1 MGTTRSFQDM
11 LNEYLS
17 YDLMKEELIKRDWLL
32 SNMEIEDGWK
42 GGTIPVPFEGAQ
54 ASSLKYGGLTSESDI
69 AEYDYVRGQITAM
82 PEVWGTLK
90 FNHRDLMEHDGK
102 VSEKSFLKIL
112 PGQIDNFMQH
122 MKECVSEDLLNG
134 PKVAV
139 VTSDTNAA
147 TGIMVVDRIE
157 KFILGQ
163 KWVLIDD
170 NSAQVD
176 VYVTA
181 INLNTSEVTLS
192 LTRGGAAANLSAYS
206 VAQNAR
212 FYRDGVLVGG
222 VVTNA
227 FSSLRDGLLSA
238 ANGGSANLYGQSK
251 LAFPYLQAINV
262 SGASV
267 TSSNILGKLFDGY
280 NEVRKKARG
289 NANKIVMSYRN
300 MGWVMAAIET
310 QKGAFKVS
318 PVTSKASLYGWTEI
332 ELTSVKGN
340 LTLIAV
346 QELRD
351 DVIMFL
357 DMSAFKFITNGFFK
371 KRTAPDGKQYYEVRG
386 TSGYSYLLDMCL
398 FGEFVLHAP
407 TKCGIMHSIP

>member
-42 GGTIPVPFEGAQ
+42 GGTLIVPFEGAQ

>member
-1 MGTTRSFQDM
+1 MATTRSFQDM

-54 ASSLKYGGLTSESDI
+54 ASSLKYGGLTADSDI
-69 AEYDYVRGQITAM
+69 AEYDYVRGQITSM

-139 VTSDTNAA
+139 VTDATNAA
-147 TGIMVVDRIE
+147 TGVMIVDRIE

-163 KWVLIDD
+163 KWVLIDND
-170 NSAQVD
+170 TAQVE

-192 LTRGGAAANLSAYS
+192 LTRGGAAANLAAYT
-206 VAQNAR
+206 VAQSAR

-222 VVTNA
+222 TA
-227 FSSLRDGLLSA
+227 FASLRDGLLSA
-238 ANGGSANLYGQSK
+238 ANGGSASLYGQSK

-267 TSSNILGKLFDGY
+267 TSSNILGKLFDAY

-407 TKCGIMHSIP
+407 TKCGILHSIP

>member
-1 MGTTRSFQDM
+1 MATTRSFQDM

-32 SNMEIEDGWK
+32 SNMEVEDGWK
-42 GGTIPVPFEGAQ
+42 GGTIPVPFEGAA
-54 ASSLKYGGLTSESDI
+54 ASSLKYGGLTADSDI
-69 AEYDYVRGQITAM
+69 AEYDYVRGQITSM

-112 PGQIDNFMQH
+112 PGQVENFLQQ

-139 VTSDTNAA
+139 VTDATNAA
-147 TGIMVVDRIE
+147 TGVMVVDRVE

-163 KWVLIDD
+163 KWVIIDN
-170 NSAQVD
+170 NSAQLD
-176 VYVTA
+176 IYVIA
-181 INLNTSEVTLS
+181 INLNTNEVTFS
-192 LTRGGAAANLSAYS
+192 ATRGGAFVDLSAYT
-206 VAQNAR
+206 VAQEAR

-222 VVTNA
+222 TVTNA
-227 FSSLRDGLLSA
+227 FASLRDGLLSA
-238 ANGGSANLYGQSK
+238 ANGGSATLYGQSK

-262 SGASV
+262 SGAAV
-267 TSSNILGKLFDGY
+267 TSSNILSKLFDAY
-280 NEVRKKARG
+280 NEVRKKCRG

-300 MGWVMAAIET
+300 LGWVMAAIET

-318 PVTSKASLYGWTEI
+318 PVTSKASLYGWDEI
-332 ELTSVKGN
+332 VLTSVKGN
-340 LTLIAV
+340 LTIIAV

-371 KRTAPDGKQYYEVRG
+371 KRTAPDGKQYYEIRAA
-386 TSGYSYLLDMCL
+386 SGYSYLLDMCL
-398 FGEFVLHAP
+398 FGEFALHAP